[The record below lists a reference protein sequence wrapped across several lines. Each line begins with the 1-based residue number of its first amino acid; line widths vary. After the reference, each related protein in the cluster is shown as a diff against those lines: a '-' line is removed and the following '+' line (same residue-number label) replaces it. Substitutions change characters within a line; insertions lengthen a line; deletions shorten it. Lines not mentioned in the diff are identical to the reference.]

1 MGQISEVQHKV
12 NELMGV
18 SDKDFLK
25 QNKGVK
31 TERMERVEIDNKTT
45 SGCISIPL
53 IESLQIK
60 VNKALGID
68 KAGHPNE
75 FISDTQLAVNKQMGI
90 DNATFLKY
98 NK

>member
-1 MGQISEVQHKV
+1 
-12 NELMGV
+12 
-18 SDKDFLK
+18 
-25 QNKGVK
+25 
-31 TERMERVEIDNKTT
+31 MERVEIDNKIM

-60 VNKALGID
+60 VKKALGID
-68 KAGHPNE
+68 KAGRPNE

-90 DNATFLKY
+90 DNATFLKH